1 MIIAPYFLTAYLF
14 EAKYLHIDLPNYI
27 LQQIEC
33 SSNSL
38 AFFIWNSCYFFYCG
52 TIYITVSYFNHLQ
65 ISAIKYNHTVVQHC
79 LGGRHFKYKNLTSTM
94 HTYDLPN

>member
-1 MIIAPYFLTAYLF
+1 MKLLLFFLLWYNIHN
-14 EAKYLHIDLPNYI
+14 K
-27 LQQIEC
+27 
-33 SSNSL
+33 
-38 AFFIWNSCYFFYCG
+38 
-52 TIYITVSYFNHLQ
+52 VSYFNHLQ